1 MFRHPPSTR
10 LYICSIITLPHVQ
23 LCSVIG
29 TPSTRPVFCH
39 PPAMCL
45 CVLLS
50 PCHVSLCSVIPLP
63 RAPVFCQ
70 PPSTRPCVLSTP
82 FHAPLYSV
90 ISLPHV
96 FVICPP
102 PSMCFCVLSSPCHAS
117 LCSVLPLP
125 CVSVFCCRKF
135 ILRVPELPPPP
146 LRYCITSG
154 REFINILYRVAEDF
168 RLSPSAC
175 VKLYKLRKNVQ

>member
-1 MFRHPPSTR
+1 
-10 LYICSIITLPHVQ
+10 
-23 LCSVIG
+23 
-29 TPSTRPVFCH
+29 
-39 PPAMCL
+39 MCL

-82 FHAPLYSV
+82 FHAPQYSV

-146 LRYCITSG
+146 PSSMCATCGQFPYRILHTYVRVSRVCSSTCSSFG
-154 REFINILYRVAEDF
+154 LDKHLSHLHFIAPVKNIKIARPLKNIL
-168 RLSPSAC
+168 LSRSPFLQNILHCPKSI
-175 VKLYKLRKNVQ
+175 LWH